1 METSN
6 QEPPK
11 TNEAMGV
18 HIVYISKAISEIK
31 STLKEIQ
38 VDAVGR
44 VEYDEH
50 VLWGKDAVKDLDK
63 RVSTLE
69 DDRMLDDNSLGAKIK
84 KALTDKAVTIIVILI
99 VVIILMA
106 ISKLGNSDLFEL
118 FVK

>member
-44 VEYDEH
+44 VEYD
-50 VLWGKDAVKDLDK
+50 
-63 RVSTLE
+63 
-69 DDRMLDDNSLGAKIK
+69 
-84 KALTDKAVTIIVILI
+84 
-99 VVIILMA
+99 
-106 ISKLGNSDLFEL
+106 
-118 FVK
+118 